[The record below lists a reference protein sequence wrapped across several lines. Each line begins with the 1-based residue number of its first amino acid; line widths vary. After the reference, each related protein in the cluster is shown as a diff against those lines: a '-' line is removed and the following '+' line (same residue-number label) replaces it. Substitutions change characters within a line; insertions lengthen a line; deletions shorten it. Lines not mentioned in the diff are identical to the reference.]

1 MRFISKTFA
10 GGHKMSQSKNITRTV
25 KLILGV
31 VLFLSGLTS
40 VEASVWRTRRAIA
53 TADPDNRWT
62 NGEIFYQLSPTLQ
75 GNLSALKQAM
85 ADWER
90 HTCIRFLPA
99 SPNTRDKLLITEGN
113 GVVCASYLGSKVG
126 EQELVLGRQCRE
138 DKVAS
143 LHELGHAIGLLHENQ
158 RPDKDQFVEII
169 FKNAIGAHLAS
180 LIKLN
185 ESVIDETLKIPYDYR
200 SIMHLSGYAFA
211 KGAAMTIRTLDPT
224 FQDVIGQRK
233 SLSFRDI
240 KTVNLMYRCAAKH
253 CPQVRLDCTAYHAEA
268 FIGSDCRCAC
278 PGEDMMSVKPCIPE
292 TQPTQKS
299 STTNHSGGERGKL

>member
-1 MRFISKTFA
+1 
-10 GGHKMSQSKNITRTV
+10 MSQSKNITRTV

-138 DKVAS
+138 V
-143 LHELGHAIGLLHENQ
+143 GIVFN
-158 RPDKDQFVEII
+158 PVYYP
-169 FKNAIGAHLAS
+169 
-180 LIKLN
+180 
-185 ESVIDETLKIPYDYR
+185 V
-200 SIMHLSGYAFA
+200 LSP
-211 KGAAMTIRTLDPT
+211 L
-224 FQDVIGQRK
+224 
-233 SLSFRDI
+233 
-240 KTVNLMYRCAAKH
+240 
-253 CPQVRLDCTAYHAEA
+253 
-268 FIGSDCRCAC
+268 
-278 PGEDMMSVKPCIPE
+278 
-292 TQPTQKS
+292 
-299 STTNHSGGERGKL
+299 